1 MSFFEFPNTRNYDSD
16 LGWLIKSMTQLI
28 DEYNG
33 IITDIQTNT
42 ADINSLKSRVTA
54 LENSWHTLEEEL
66 EAYKTYMNSY
76 VYALV
81 NSLMSQ
87 IYDSI
92 NQLAGMVTTITAEM
106 VRLSQS
112 LTGLIQAT
120 DENNRAWTELKIQEI
135 IDSFPELQT
144 VYVYNPVK
152 GYITDVGE
160 AVMDLYELSRVGA
173 LTALQYDMVGLTASE
188 YDALQLTA
196 WEYDNYG
203 LEYIWKNPAHFMYDP
218 FTGTVQSLQ
227 YVITELIDLHR
238 SDALTATEYDALAL
252 DATYYDNLEVS
263 AYNYDFYGHTYVA

>member
-1 MSFFEFPNTRNYDSD
+1 MSFFEFPNTRTYDSD
-16 LGWLIKSMTQLI
+16 LGWLIKSMKQLI

-33 IITDIQTNT
+33 ILTSLQADE
-42 ADINSLKSRVTA
+42 ADIASLKSRVTA

-66 EAYKTYMNSY
+66 EAYKVYMNSY
-76 VYALV
+76 VYSLV
-81 NSLMSQ
+81 NALMSQ

-92 NQLAGMVTTITAEM
+92 GQLAGMVNTITAEM
-106 VRLSQS
+106 VRMSQS

-120 DENNRAWTELKIQEI
+120 DENNRAWTVLKIQEI

-152 GYITDVGE
+152 GYITDVSV
-160 AVMDLYELSRVGA
+160 AIMDLYELSRVGA
-173 LTALQYDMVGLTASE
+173 LTALQYDMVGLTASK

-252 DATYYDNLEVS
+252 DADYYDNLEVS